1 VQEAEDLE
9 FKPQYLKREKLAF
22 YSPTE
27 TEKQRFCVEYRWF
40 VAGTNAQVFSF
51 REVIESPALWQ

>member
-1 VQEAEDLE
+1 LC
-9 FKPQYLKREKLAF
+9 R
-22 YSPTE
+22 
-27 TEKQRFCVEYRWF
+27 EYRWF